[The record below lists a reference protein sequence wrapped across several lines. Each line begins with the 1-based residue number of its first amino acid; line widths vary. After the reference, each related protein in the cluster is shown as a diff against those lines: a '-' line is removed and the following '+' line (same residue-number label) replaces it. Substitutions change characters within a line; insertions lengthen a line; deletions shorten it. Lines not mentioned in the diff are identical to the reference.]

1 VQRFSA
7 LNELLLSLSTCRTI
21 DDLLQQ
27 LLSRRA
33 RHLFDCEHMAL
44 FYRIPAH
51 AVSSSAATGS
61 ASPTA
66 AAAAASVA
74 AAAAVSG
81 EHADVLHQLPSQQQQ
96 HGNKKQQKLR
106 ASLAPLSRGASQ
118 QQEVTRHHPC
128 QQLCVQMTGA
138 RDWILL
144 PCRTSSSSSSSS
156 SSGSGGIAELA
167 MATCNAV
174 SVPHAQASQFE

>member
-51 AVSSSAATGS
+51 AVSSSVATGPV
-61 ASPTA
+61 SPTA
-66 AAAAASVA
+66 AAAAAA
-74 AAAAVSG
+74 AAAAGVARG
-81 EHADVLHQLPSQQQQ
+81 ELDPDVLHQLPPQQQQQ
-96 HGNKKQQKLR
+96 HGNRKQQKLR
-106 ASLAPLSRGASQ
+106 ASLAPLARDASQ

-128 QQLCVQMTGA
+128 QQLCIQMTGA

-144 PCRTSSSSSSSS
+144 PCRSGSSSSSSS
-156 SSGSGGIAELA
+156 SGGIAELA

-174 SVPHAQASQFE
+174 SVPHAQVNRFA